1 MNQPKEI
8 EPAEAFE
15 YLKRESLP
23 LIVSFSLEEEKGYV
37 ITGKGLCYI
46 EQVFGTS
53 RVRLGRF
60 SPHRSLTAMKNAG
73 SFYATF
79 DIEGRT
85 YGCIME
91 NITADR
97 SFLICDIPG
106 IISPFYRK
114 FVRVEPSRKA
124 PVLLFLSTDDHGTV
138 SYPIRDISE
147 RGIGFVIDW
156 IPVIS
161 NKLTCGIYVPVD
173 NGIFILTPAVI
184 AYNRKIQKGK
194 GHETGLRGGDAISC
208 GLQLFPHNEDEKKI
222 RLYVMQRELEI
233 RKKIQDML

>member
-8 EPAEAFE
+8 APAEAFE
-15 YLKRESLP
+15 YLQKNSLP
-23 LIVSFSLEEEKGYV
+23 LIVSFSIEEERGHL

-46 EQVFGTS
+46 EQIYGTS
-53 RVRLGRF
+53 RVKLGRF
-60 SPHRSLTAMKNAG
+60 SPHRSLFAMKNAG

-79 DIEGRT
+79 DFKENT
-85 YGCIME
+85 YGCIIE

-97 SFLICDIPG
+97 LFLITDIPG
-106 IISPFYRK
+106 VISPFYRK

-124 PVLLFLSTDDHGTV
+124 PVLLYLSTEEHGTM
-138 SYPIRDISE
+138 SHPIRDISE
-147 RGIGFVIDW
+147 RGVGFVVDW

-161 NKLTCGIYVPVD
+161 NRLTCGLYLPVD
-173 NGIFILTPAVI
+173 GGTFLLAPAVVVYTREI
-184 AYNRKIQKGK
+184 TGQAGGEIRKR
-194 GHETGLRGGDAISC
+194 TGQGVSY

-233 RKKIQDML
+233 RKKIQEML